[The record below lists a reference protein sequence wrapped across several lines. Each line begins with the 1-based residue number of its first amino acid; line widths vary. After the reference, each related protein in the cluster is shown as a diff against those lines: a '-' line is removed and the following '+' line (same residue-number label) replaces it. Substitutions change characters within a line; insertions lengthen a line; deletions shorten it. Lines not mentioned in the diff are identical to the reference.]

1 MTFFQTLLDSGSN
14 PRFGLKWKASLR
26 LGLGKFGPF
35 CLWLKRLKSFAWNYL
50 SLVDVTIM
58 ALEFIFAS
66 ETVVAAVFASK
77 DRTWELC
84 RVGAVLDEAMALE
97 ISEFIGLGLAS
108 FLPTVVGAS
117 FAEVRALVLG
127 KVRLDVVG
135 KPPIIIIR
143 VLPRSM

>member
-1 MTFFQTLLDSGSN
+1 M
-14 PRFGLKWKASLR
+14 R

-35 CLWLKRLKSFAWNYL
+35 CLWLKRLKSFPWNNL
-50 SLVDVTIM
+50 SLVDVAVV
-58 ALEFIFAS
+58 ALKFIFAS
-66 ETVVAAVFASK
+66 ETVVAAVSASK
-77 DRTWELC
+77 DRTWELR

-127 KVRLDVVG
+127 KVRLEHAG
-135 KPPIIIIR
+135 KPPIILGIFQI
-143 VLPRSM
+143 PRSTYFLLFATGKSACDRV